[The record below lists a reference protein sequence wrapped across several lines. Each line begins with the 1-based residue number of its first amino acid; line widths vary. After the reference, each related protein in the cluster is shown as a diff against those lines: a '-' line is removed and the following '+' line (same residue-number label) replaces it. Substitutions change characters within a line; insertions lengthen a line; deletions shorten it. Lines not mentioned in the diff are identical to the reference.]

1 MTKEELCALQN
12 SVAPMMYQKRTA
24 MEKNKKHVRRTNHL
38 MVSVINIGKDDCIIK
53 NKDTCKQVT
62 KIK

>member
-1 MTKEELCALQN
+1 
-12 SVAPMMYQKRTA
+12 MMYQKRTA